1 MNFPRPRHRN
11 TAPPPRHIGTVRAV
25 PEAAEHPQPDIN
37 GTFAALA
44 GLAVTALLANGDQ
57 PSSLARFS
65 SIGALISIGLSVA
78 MDLRRGGLRNLIRAD
93 LMAILAFYF
102 LTLFEFL
109 FPQPHLDEMIDV
121 RTTQHA
127 LLCVDLGFLGLFLG
141 RHLLHPRKQPFAQ
154 TLTYEIPA
162 GWIVFIFWACFFI
175 GYMHMLVAVNFNV
188 VEMVGFFMD
197 PRFSQPWQR
206 GRLGDW
212 KALLVELGLFIYLI
226 PPLAGIMIARR
237 HRYGK
242 VTLAL
247 VCCALL
253 FTFFYGF
260 TSGTRNIFASYLVT
274 FLIAYSF
281 ALPFKRQKEL
291 IILCTCCGFIMIFA
305 TYFMLQFR
313 NVGFR
318 NYLQGGYEQ
327 ADPAERTMFVD
338 YNLYAIC
345 RLVDVFPHKR
355 DYLGFEIPY
364 QALIRPIP
372 RAIWA
377 GKPEGLSSSIEDA
390 LGVEGVTIS
399 ASFVGEAYMSGG
411 FTAVLIIALCFGA
424 LTGWWSYLASPKNS
438 ELGILIY
445 ASGFFAAVISMRSL
459 FVFTTALLPTVAALV
474 IGTYAVRMLAKQA
487 HQLLSQAA
495 LRSAQARRLPM
506 PPPRPA
512 PPRK

>member
-11 TAPPPRHIGTVRAV
+11 TAPPPRHIGTVQAV
-25 PEAAEHPQPDIN
+25 TEEAEHPHPDIN
-37 GTFAALA
+37 GTFAAL
-44 GLAVTALLANGDQ
+44 VCFALTVLLTNGDQ
-57 PSSLARFS
+57 PSTLARFA
-65 SIGALISIGLSVA
+65 SIGALLSIGISVG
-78 MDLRRGGLRNLIRAD
+78 MDMRLGGLRNLIRAD

-109 FPQPHLDEMIDV
+109 FPQPHFDEMIDV
-121 RTTQHA
+121 RSTHQA

-141 RHLLHPRKQPFAQ
+141 RHLIHPRKQPFAH

-162 GWIVFIFWACFFI
+162 VWIIFIFWACFFI
-175 GYMHMLVAVNFNV
+175 GYLHMLIAVNFNV
-188 VEMVGFFMD
+188 VEMVGWFMD

-212 KALLVELGLFIYLI
+212 KALIVELGLFIYLI

-237 HRYGK
+237 HRYGSF
-242 VTLAL
+242 TLAL
-247 VCCALL
+247 VCGALL

-281 ALPFKRQKEL
+281 ALPFARKKEL
-291 IILCTCCGFIMIFA
+291 VVLCIGCGFVMIFA

-318 NYLQGGYEQ
+318 NYLEGNYEQ
-327 ADPAERTMFVD
+327 QDSGERTMFVD

-411 FTAVLIIALCFGA
+411 MAAVLIIALCFGG
-424 LTGWWSYLASPKNS
+424 LTGWWSFLASPKNS

-474 IGTYAVRMLAKQA
+474 IGTYAVRLLASQA
-487 HQLLSQAA
+487 QQLLSRAA

-506 PPPRPA
+506 PPRPT